1 MVLFSCCTA
10 WMLEQRV
17 AMKVQLKTIEDQFYH
32 NHDDADDEVFE
43 PILDFI
49 NITLKIKFLL
59 KIALSNRID
68 VAVQL
73 FYLSVKLKSSSGAG
87 ALKLKLSSR
96 VRMLLFEE
104 MEVVVQ
110 CTMDGKARWRAESLD
125 SLNSPNGKMRNS
137 NILILILIES
147 SLFAVIQVTLCLFS
161 ASFPSSCSNNY
172 TLLFPLSQSHSLIFS
187 PSLFSCVVCLENT
200 VFRPVI
206 ASE

>member
-1 MVLFSCCTA
+1 
-10 WMLEQRV
+10 
-17 AMKVQLKTIEDQFYH
+17 MKVQRKTIEDQFYH

-104 MEVVVQ
+104 MEVVVH

-137 NILILILIES
+137 NILILILI
-147 SLFAVIQVTLCLFS
+147 QVTLCLFS

-172 TLLFPLSQSHSLIFS
+172 TILSPLFHSFTSFSIFMCC
-187 PSLFSCVVCLENT
+187 LFSDQ
-200 VFRPVI
+200 
-206 ASE
+206 

>member
-1 MVLFSCCTA
+1 MVLFSSCTA

-32 NHDDADDEVFE
+32 NHDDGDDEVFE

-49 NITLKIKFLL
+49 NITLEIKFLL

-104 MEVVVQ
+104 MEVVVH

-147 SLFAVIQVTLCLFS
+147 SLFAVILVTLCLFS

-172 TLLFPLSQSHSLIFS
+172 TILSPLFHSFIFS
-187 PSLFSCVVCLENT
+187 PSLFSCVVCFQTSDCE
-200 VFRPVI
+200 
-206 ASE
+206 